1 MYNFDEEI
9 EARTGGEW
17 ITNSLAHGDNV
28 IVPNDINDPFQILL
42 VDKGPYLVL
51 SNFEDG
57 WGNKWQQG
65 DVVIWGYWYD
75 LLQIGIWTYL

>member
-28 IVPNDINDPFQILL
+28 IVPNDINDPF
-42 VDKGPYLVL
+42 
-51 SNFEDG
+51 
-57 WGNKWQQG
+57 
-65 DVVIWGYWYD
+65 
-75 LLQIGIWTYL
+75 